1 MAKKKKTE
9 ELRQEKLEMWQERI
23 SRADN
28 DYNAE
33 RGRMDEREAIYR
45 GKKKIRKISP
55 EDEISESEVVWNMT
69 YELIEAQVDAQ
80 LPSPKVTALRKE
92 DESLAILI
100 EDFCRNKLDEMPSEV
115 INDQMERA
123 VPMQGGGL
131 FHLEWDETKGRGQR
145 MGLSV
150 LSFIHPKQLSPQ
162 PGITSDIEDM
172 DWCGVALG
180 VSKAFI
186 RRKFGIDMSGENEED
201 SSFRGAYDVPVA
213 EDMLTWRIIYF
224 RNEKGGIGKF
234 SYINDTVIEDYD
246 DYQARRG
253 RRCSKCGRLEPAD
266 WNTSVEPMTMPT
278 LDGSYP
284 GGGTWRQENG
294 VFISDDAEEVPTERR
309 KGVCPWCGSGKF
321 EDSDLEYEEIWN
333 PITIPDPEDPNKI
346 RMTIPGASYPKEA
359 EEDIPE
365 GEERVIFEQEPTKIP
380 FYKPDIYPLILM
392 KNVSS
397 WGHLLGESDID
408 KIEPQQNAV
417 NRLNQKMMDA
427 LLSGGSYV
435 TLPTDP
441 AIKIGSAEI
450 KTFRLKN
457 PADLQYFDVKNIQ
470 PNIAQVQ
477 AAKAELYQQARD
489 TIGITDSYQG
499 KHDTTA
505 QSGTAKEVSI
515 AQAAGRFASKRV
527 MKRYFWSRLFEAM
540 FKFEL
545 AYADDERPV
554 VGMDSNG
561 LARDETW
568 NKWYFLKY
576 DEEKGEYY
584 WNTDFNFSVDNQN
597 ALASDRATM
606 WKETR
611 EYYMSGAFGNPQEIG
626 TQIMFWHTM
635 EKLHYPNAAET
646 KKQLIEK
653 QKSQASLQAQ
663 QAKMMLKAQDNA
675 RNEAAVNA
683 AAEQAAMAGGEIV

>member
-1 MAKKKKTE
+1 MADKKKIE
-9 ELRQEKLEMWQERI
+9 EQQKKLEAWQEKINNADTAFSGERI
-23 SRADN
+23 
-28 DYNAE
+28 
-33 RGRMDEREAIYR
+33 RMDEREKIYR
-45 GKKKIRKISP
+45 GRKKLSKISP
-55 EDEISESEVVWNMT
+55 EDDMEESQVVWNMT

-80 LPSPKVTALRKE
+80 LPNPKVTALHKE
-92 DESLAILI
+92 DESLAVLI
-100 EDFCRNKLDEMPSEV
+100 EDFIRNKLDELPSEV

-131 FHLEWDETKGRGQR
+131 FHLEWDAAKKRGQKL
-145 MGLSV
+145 GFSV

-172 DWCGVALG
+172 DWCGIALG
-180 VSKAFI
+180 VSKTFI
-186 RRKFGIDMSGENEED
+186 KRKFGIDFSEESEED

-224 RNEKGGIGKF
+224 RNDKGGIGKF
-234 SYINDTVIEDYD
+234 SYINDTVLEDYD

-253 RRCSKCGRLEPAD
+253 RRCAKCGRLEPAG
-266 WNTSVEPMTMPT
+266 WNTSVEAMTLPT
-278 LDGSYP
+278 LDGRYP
-284 GGGTWRQENG
+284 GGGEWRQEDG
-294 VFISDDAEEVPTERR
+294 IFISDDAEEVPTER
-309 KGVCPWCGSGKF
+309 KNGVCPWCGSGKF
-321 EDSDLEYEEIWN
+321 EEGDLDYEEIWN
-333 PITIPDPEDPNKI
+333 DIEIRDPESGEV
-346 RMTIPGASYPKEA
+346 RMVIPGASYPEY
-359 EEDIPE
+359 EEEPE
-365 GEERVIFEQEPTKIP
+365 EGVRIEQEPTKIP

-441 AIKIGSAEI
+441 TVQVSGKEI
-450 KTFRLKN
+450 KVFRPKTA
-457 PADLQYFDVKNIQ
+457 ADLQYFDVKNIQ
-470 PNIAQVQ
+470 PSIAQVMS
-477 AAKAELYQQARD
+477 AKAELYQEARD
-489 TIGITDSYQG
+489 TIGITDSFQG

-515 AQAAGRFASKRV
+515 AQAAGRFQSKRV

-554 VGMDSNG
+554 VGMDPNG
-561 LARDETW
+561 MSRDETW

-584 WNTDFNFSVDNQN
+584 WNTDFNFSVDQNN

-611 EYYMSGAFGNPQEIG
+611 EYYMSGAFGDPADIG

-635 EKLHYPNAAET
+635 EKLHYPNAAEI
-646 KKQLIEK
+646 KQQLIQK
-653 QKSQASLQAQ
+653 QKDQASLQAK
-663 QAKMMLKAQDNA
+663 QAEMMLNAQHSA
-675 RNEAAVNA
+675 KNEATINA
-683 AAEQAAMAGGEIV
+683 AAEQLAQAGGETV